1 VLSFVDSRQIPD
13 ITITNL
19 AASKRSDLLE
29 ASDVLLQLFING
41 DFIREV
47 NLTKQDL
54 PSLGWKTADE
64 IKM

>member
-1 VLSFVDSRQIPD
+1 MLSFVDSRQIPD

-41 DFIREV
+41 DFVREV
-47 NLTKQDL
+47 NLAKQDL
-54 PSLGWKTADE
+54 PSLGWKAADE